1 MEKRRLSRKE
11 ERMLPLEG
19 VKILD
24 LTRLIPGPFASMI
37 LADFGAEVIKIEA
50 PGVGDYAREFEPM
63 LKRQSALFYMFNRN
77 KKSVTLNLKDPQDKT
92 TFLNM
97 VKDAD
102 IIMEGFRPGV
112 MERLG
117 LGYEKIKEINPK
129 IVWLSLTGFGEDSP
143 YSRMPGHDINFTGVG
158 GILSLT
164 TAKGRPAILGTQL
177 ADLGSA
183 LWAVIAMLL
192 ALKKREKTG
201 TGERIEVSML
211 DTVIN
216 WNHVAVA
223 ELLATG
229 SPPKGEETM
238 LTGKYP
244 CYHIYETRDGYI
256 TVAGLE
262 EKFWIDICKAIGRED
277 LIPHQYS
284 TEEWVKA
291 ELEKEFRKK
300 ETRYWERLALENNLC
315 MMPVKNIK
323 EVLEDEHTKI
333 RGLIWEVEIPEEG
346 KIPTLAP
353 PVRFSEIKPQLK
365 SPPPELGEHN
375 EEFKK

>member
-143 YSRMPGHDINFTGVG
+143 YSRMPGHDINFTGAG

-323 EVLEDEHTKI
+323 EVLEDEHTKT